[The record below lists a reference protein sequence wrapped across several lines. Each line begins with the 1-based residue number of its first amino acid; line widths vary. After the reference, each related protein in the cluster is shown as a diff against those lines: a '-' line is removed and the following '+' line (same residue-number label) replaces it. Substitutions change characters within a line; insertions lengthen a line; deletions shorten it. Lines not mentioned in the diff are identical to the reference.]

1 MRRAGALLPML
12 LIIGAVG
19 CGYHTA
25 GRVTTLP
32 QDVRTIAI
40 PDFINNS
47 HTYRI
52 DQMLTEAVVREFTT
66 RTRYHI
72 ENDSRHSPDAILQGT
87 ILNTIATPATY
98 DSQTGRASSV
108 IVTVSMKVTL
118 TDNHGKIL
126 YQNPSYQFRDQ
137 YQVSR
142 ELSSFFEEDSPAL
155 ERLSRTFART
165 LVSNIL
171 EGF

>member
-1 MRRAGALLPML
+1 MRRIAPLTPLFL
-12 LIIGAVG
+12 VVLFSG

-32 QDVRTIAI
+32 ESVRTIAV
-40 PDFINNS
+40 PDFVNDS
-47 HTYRI
+47 HSYRL
-52 DQMLTEAVVREFTT
+52 DQVLTEAVVREFTS
-66 RTRYHI
+66 RTHYRI
-72 ENDSRHSPDAILQGT
+72 ENDPRHSADAILQGT
-87 ILNTIATPATY
+87 ILSTMASPTTY

-108 IVTVSMKVTL
+108 MVTVAMKVVM
-118 TDNHGKIL
+118 TDSHGKIL
-126 YQNPSYQFRDQ
+126 YQNPSYQFRDE

-155 ERLSRTFART
+155 QRLSRTFART

>member
-1 MRRAGALLPML
+1 MRCAGALGPAL
-12 LIIGAVG
+12 LAMTMVG

-25 GRVTTLP
+25 GRVSTLP

-66 RTRYHI
+66 RTHYHI
-72 ENDSRHSPDAILQGT
+72 ENDPRHSPDAILQGT
-87 ILNTIATPATY
+87 ILNTIAVPATY

-108 IVTVSMKVTL
+108 MVMLSMKVTL

-126 YQNPSYQFRDQ
+126 YDNPSYVFREQ

-155 ERLSRTFART
+155 ERLSRSFART